1 MTDMLDAARG
11 TDQFANI
18 RAVLDDAL
26 VEDPETGRYQVRRS
40 VFTDE
45 QLFELEMTHI
55 FEGNWI
61 YLAHESQIPNVG
73 DYFTTY
79 MGRQPIVITRN
90 KDGELGC
97 ARSTHAATAAPCSAA
112 ARPTTEPPS
121 PARST
126 AGPSTTAESC

>member
-1 MTDMLDAARG
+1 MNSVPDAAPSRKAGPTDLVRQPSAFSVGAHSYLEDTHDGYVGWLARG

-61 YLAHESQIPNVG
+61 YLAHE
-73 DYFTTY
+73 
-79 MGRQPIVITRN
+79 
-90 KDGELGC
+90 
-97 ARSTHAATAAPCSAA
+97 
-112 ARPTTEPPS
+112 
-121 PARST
+121 
-126 AGPSTTAESC
+126 